1 MRNKLSV
8 RNVLF
13 PVVMC
18 LLLCGP
24 GLLFVAGRM
33 DASLPSW
40 LTAED
45 ATYLSGGIKYP
56 DVVGELSL
64 EGFASGDLQQ
74 AIEDEVGNYIPA
86 KGAALLLNA
95 GLQHEAICA
104 SNVLFGWDCLPA
116 FYGSSLVVTSTG
128 GGRLLETAEK
138 ATPQILEN
146 CSSMADLYDQ
156 FAERHPELR
165 TFLYFAPDSLNV
177 TGAPTARL
185 VSNPLTYDKVRG
197 VFASKLSSYVWVD
210 GDMPYEEFADRW
222 YKTDHHWTVDGA
234 YDAYRRIAEAME
246 VGELIEEGEAI
257 VYDQPSFYGSLARR
271 SLNEAFEDRIK
282 DYAFSYP
289 DFEVAIDRE
298 ESSFE
303 SLLHKGRYE
312 QGSWNAN
319 KFANRYAEYFHND
332 FGLIQIDNPEPTVN
346 ESLLLVGDSYTNCME
361 RFLASSFA
369 TTYVLDPRHDERTID
384 EFLAEHP
391 DVDNVLFL
399 MRSTNF
405 FSETTRKALS

>member
-156 FAERHPELR
+156 FAE
-165 TFLYFAPDSLNV
+165 TS
-177 TGAPTARL
+177 
-185 VSNPLTYDKVRG
+185 
-197 VFASKLSSYVWVD
+197 
-210 GDMPYEEFADRW
+210 
-222 YKTDHHWTVDGA
+222 
-234 YDAYRRIAEAME
+234 
-246 VGELIEEGEAI
+246 
-257 VYDQPSFYGSLARR
+257 
-271 SLNEAFEDRIK
+271 
-282 DYAFSYP
+282 
-289 DFEVAIDRE
+289 
-298 ESSFE
+298 
-303 SLLHKGRYE
+303 
-312 QGSWNAN
+312 
-319 KFANRYAEYFHND
+319 
-332 FGLIQIDNPEPTVN
+332 
-346 ESLLLVGDSYTNCME
+346 
-361 RFLASSFA
+361 
-369 TTYVLDPRHDERTID
+369 
-384 EFLAEHP
+384 
-391 DVDNVLFL
+391 
-399 MRSTNF
+399 
-405 FSETTRKALS
+405 